1 MFPSSERFF
10 RRIGRGWLWVL
21 SYCLEKEK
29 SMDGFFFCRLGNR
42 KFITGI
48 STNFD
53 HPLWLYLQK
62 GEIVMVS
69 FNRDF
74 LPSPAPVVLC

>member
-1 MFPSSERFF
+1 
-10 RRIGRGWLWVL
+10 
-21 SYCLEKEK
+21 
-29 SMDGFFFCRLGNR
+29 MDGFFFCRLGNR

-53 HPLWLYLQK
+53 HPAPHPLWLYLQK